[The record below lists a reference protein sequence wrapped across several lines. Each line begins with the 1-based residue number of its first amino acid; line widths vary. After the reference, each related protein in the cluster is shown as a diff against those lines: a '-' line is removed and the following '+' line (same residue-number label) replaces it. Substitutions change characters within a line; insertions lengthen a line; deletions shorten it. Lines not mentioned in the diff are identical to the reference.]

1 MDEEE
6 TPTRPAQFIISSCWC
21 RAAGTEHGEGSW
33 QGPSVDRRNKAAQ
46 NLSGSCLLRRGHAVV
61 FYLSR
66 RGSAEVQVSNST
78 DSSYQVRSTIKG
90 SRRCQFISTCA
101 SRCLSGPKS
110 VCLVRRWQR
119 NPFQDRMDF
128 YMDVAHT
135 TARSSEICFV
145 CV

>member
-1 MDEEE
+1 MSSGVDEEE

-66 RGSAEVQVSNST
+66 RGLAEVLIKLFRFIVSST
-78 DSSYQVRSTIKG
+78 SAKE
-90 SRRCQFISTCA
+90 SRRCQFISTPA
-101 SRCLSGPKS
+101 SWCLSGLKMCVS
-110 VCLVRRWQR
+110 CHEGVAINEIRC
-119 NPFQDRMDF
+119 DRMDSF
-128 YMDVAHT
+128 
-135 TARSSEICFV
+135 
-145 CV
+145 